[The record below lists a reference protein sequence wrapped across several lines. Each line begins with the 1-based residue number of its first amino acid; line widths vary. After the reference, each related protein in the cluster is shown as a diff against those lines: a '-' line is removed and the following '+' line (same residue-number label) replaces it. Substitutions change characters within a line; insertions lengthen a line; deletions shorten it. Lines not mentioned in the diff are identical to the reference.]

1 MPNVRR
7 QELLLRAVVFALAS
21 LSFACLL
28 GHFYGFWTMHFFG
41 CWILP
46 PAALVLA
53 WIAWAFPG
61 HPRMW
66 IVQGTLGGLV
76 AAGAYDLY
84 RLPFVLTGTPLFKVF
99 PDFGQM
105 LLGNPG
111 PPFADPPS
119 PAAYALGWA
128 YHFSNGIALGIMF
141 LSMGGPL
148 TRRKAFWGAVVW
160 ALAVEFILLNTPYA
174 SFFGLPL
181 NAWFLFLT
189 ASAHLI
195 FGIALGL
202 WCRRRVGTNVPQFA

>member
-1 MPNVRR
+1 MPNLRR

-46 PAALVLA
+46 PAAVVLA

-84 RLPFVLTGTPLFKVF
+84 RLPFVLAGTPLFKVF

-105 LLGNPG
+105 LLGTPG
-111 PPFADPPS
+111 PPFVDPPT

-141 LSMGGPL
+141 LAMAGPL

-160 ALAVEFILLNTPYA
+160 ALAVEFILLSTPYA

-202 WCRRRVGTNVPQFA
+202 WCRRIVARMAVV